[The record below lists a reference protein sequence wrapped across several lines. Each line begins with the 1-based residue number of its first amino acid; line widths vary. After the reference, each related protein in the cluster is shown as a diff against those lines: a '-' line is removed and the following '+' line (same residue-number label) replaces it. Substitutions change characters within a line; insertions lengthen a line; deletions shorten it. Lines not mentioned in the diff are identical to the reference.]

1 MRVHAKKQQRSDT
14 SKFASKQ
21 RELPLKSMLRHLLS
35 LGMSIIFIIYVNFY
49 SKIQQKNG
57 TCVYTSRKQHNKPEN
72 STDSVHAFSQLCLH
86 VANVLHDKFAHI
98 SKMTLLKASLKSI
111 IRYCINISNIG
122 FVNILFGGGSCSDI
136 QWQYLRPLHP
146 RPWPKSQLSIKDRIK
161 IIHINHIQK
170 ICCIK
175 KINI

>member
-1 MRVHAKKQQRSDT
+1 MKWRSPKKAQWNIQKVSCGPASVP
-14 SKFASKQ
+14 SK
-21 RELPLKSMLRHLLS
+21 LS
-35 LGMSIIFIIYVNFY
+35 LFFY
-49 SKIQQKNG
+49 PGSYPLVIVVK
-57 TCVYTSRKQHNKPEN
+57 SLNKPEN

-175 KINI
+175 KIYI